1 MDAILGGVGISALLQ
16 AGNVAIDYGM
26 GKYSESQLQSLFN
39 NNSTRGKQNIRNW
52 LNQYGPGNT
61 GVDQRSSTMYT
72 QSMARAIAQ
81 LTPSLQKNFVDYI
94 SGKNSSSKETPG
106 TALQNTGRFGNLDL
120 KSFGVYLDSY
130 NNAVSSFRDKQ
141 NTGT

>member
-39 NNSTRGKQNIRNW
+39 NNSTRGKQNIQNW

-130 NNAVSSFRDKQ
+130 NNAIGAFRDKQ
-141 NTGT
+141 NTGI